1 MYFFVEFILRNGFVI
16 LYQVLVDRAM
26 HVHVQ
31 LRFILCM
38 ILVFVEV
45 LYKSMTQLLHSKLTC
60 VEHLDEKLQV
70 SNKF

>member
-1 MYFFVEFILRNGFVI
+1 
-16 LYQVLVDRAM
+16 M

-31 LRFILCM
+31 LRIILCM

-45 LYKSMTQLLHSKLTC
+45 LYKSWTQLLHSKPTC

-70 SNKF
+70 SNKC